1 MLDPSVLS
9 RLLDDVLE
17 RGAVADD
24 ELWVRIVYT
33 FLEATNRGAASTEHL
48 ADMFVPIYMWRAAR
62 FMSQTADEPVGI
74 VQTRLNALCDAFQR
88 LKPAL
93 VDGWGGK

>member
-1 MLDPSVLS
+1 M
-9 RLLDDVLE
+9 
-17 RGAVADD
+17 
-24 ELWVRIVYT
+24 WVRIVYA
-33 FLEATNRGAASTEHL
+33 FLAATDPWTASIEHL

-62 FMSQTADEPVGI
+62 FMSQTAPEPVDV

-93 VDGWGGK
+93 VNGWNGEV